1 MMPKRSTTVA
11 QGKTKQLQSRASP
24 LCLLLLIFL
33 SETPIPPSVLRASVC
48 VTQPLVLLPPR
59 RFYVTLNTNAGTSWG
74 CQLAAC
80 FCSLLS
86 VVHLFIEKNKITA
99 SWPAGPGRPACVR
112 FVLFFSNG
120 WFTMMKSFLAHF
132 TSKSYLVVGIQG
144 FECLLRVFPLRK
156 QLCNSCLEHILTNCF
171 LFSPPNPFFFSPLSE
186 VARGVSSYAALLE
199 SSIMS
204 GPANLNWPPHF

>member
-1 MMPKRSTTVA
+1 MEREHDAKTEHNSRTGKNKAASVSSVTPLPASTYFS
-11 QGKTKQLQSRASP
+11 KWNSH
-24 LCLLLLIFL
+24 
-33 SETPIPPSVLRASVC
+33 PPSVLRASVC
-48 VTQPLVLLPPR
+48 VTQPIVLLPPR

-171 LFSPPNPFFFSPLSE
+171 LFSPPKSLFFFLLSAKSPEGFQAMQHCRSLQ
-186 VARGVSSYAALLE
+186 
-199 SSIMS
+199 
-204 GPANLNWPPHF
+204 